1 MTRVIV
7 DGWVRSGRDMKS
19 DVNTVL
25 ALLWPRIQTRSRG
38 AARLGGSPPH
48 SKRVE
53 RRVMWLSDCVHPCLL
68 GAGSLCRSHASH
80 IHGITS
86 RHW

>member
-38 AARLGGSPPH
+38 AARRQSTLEKSRKACDVAIRLCASLP
-48 SKRVE
+48 
-53 RRVMWLSDCVHPCLL
+53 
-68 GAGSLCRSHASH
+68 AGSLCRSHASH